1 MNNSEIVKHI
11 YDKLAQGDAA
21 AILSTFDQNI
31 QFRLAE
37 GHPYS
42 PDNQTW
48 HGPEAVTRN
57 FFMRAGGE
65 WQDWKVHIHELLETE
80 DAVIVEGRYTGIYK
94 PTGKNM
100 DIQVCHV
107 WRLHGGKVTSFHQY
121 LDTGHLQEI
130 MVKRRMAA

>member
-1 MNNSEIVKHI
+1 MKNGEIVKHI
-11 YDKLAQGDAA
+11 YDRFAQEDAA
-21 AILSTFDQNI
+21 SVLSTFDQNI
-31 QFRLAE
+31 EFRLAE

-42 PDNQTW
+42 LDNKPW
-48 HGPEAVTRN
+48 YGPEAVTRN

-65 WQDWKVHIHELLETE
+65 WQNWKVHIHELLETK

-107 WRLHGGKVTSFHQY
+107 WRMRGGKVTSFHQY